1 MASYLREGD
10 RSGLPSIRKHG
21 FLDTQPSPRR
31 ITTIEHEYVHRVGS
45 TSPVA
50 RMLASESS
58 LHHPRPPSP
67 NRRQMTEVWVS
78 FTSDLL
84 IKINVNLCGIY
95 ILLIVYDIMVNF
107 LESVYK
113 ANICKFQ
120 LMFLQ

>member
-45 TSPVA
+45 TSPAA

-78 FTSDLL
+78 FKSDLL
-84 IKINVNLCGIY
+84 IKIDVNLCGRY
-95 ILLIVYDIMVNF
+95 ILLIVYDIMVN
-107 LESVYK
+107 L
-113 ANICKFQ
+113 
-120 LMFLQ
+120 